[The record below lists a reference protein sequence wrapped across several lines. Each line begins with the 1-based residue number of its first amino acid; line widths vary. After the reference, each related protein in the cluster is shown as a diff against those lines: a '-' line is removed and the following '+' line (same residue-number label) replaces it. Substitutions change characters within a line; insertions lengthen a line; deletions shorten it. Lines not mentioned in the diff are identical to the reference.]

1 MEEPRQLTRFDCWLL
16 LVLAGLAVATFFI
29 PWPDGHL
36 RVWFLDIG
44 QGDAIFI
51 QTPAGEQILVDGGP
65 PGGGLL
71 AQLGQVMPFYDR
83 SIDMIVSTHPDADHL
98 GGLVDLLGQY
108 KVDEILETG
117 MVCDTALCK
126 QWGEEKQAT
135 KTKVEHI
142 VLGQE
147 IKLSSQARLVT
158 LHPFVDEGGQ
168 KITQT
173 NNGGIVLKL
182 LYGQQSLLL
191 TADVEKPIE
200 DKKRISNV
208 NIDSDFIKVGHHG
221 SKSSSTEAFLQ
232 TVSPL
237 VAFIQVGA
245 KNSYGHPT
253 AEVLDRLAKKQIPS
267 YLTSKQGSVELI
279 LDGKNYSIKTTK

>member
-1 MEEPRQLTRFDCWLL
+1 MEDSPKLTRFDRILL
-16 LVLAGLAVATFFI
+16 LVLFGLAIATFFI
-29 PWPDGHL
+29 PWPDAHL

-65 PGGGLL
+65 PNGGLL
-71 AQLGQVMPFYDR
+71 AQLGKVMPFYDR
-83 SIDMIVSTHPDADHL
+83 SIDLIVSTHPDADHL

-108 KVDEILETG
+108 QVGEILETG
-117 MVCDTALCK
+117 MVCDTALCN
-126 QWGEEKQAT
+126 QWDKEKQAT
-135 KTKVEHI
+135 QTKTEHI
-142 VLGQE
+142 IIGQE
-147 IKLSSQARLVT
+147 IKLSSQARLVV
-158 LHPFVDEGGQ
+158 LHPFSDEGGE
-168 KITQT
+168 KIAQT

-191 TADVEKPIE
+191 TADVEKTIE
-200 DKKRISNV
+200 DKMRISEV
-208 NIDSDFIKVGHHG
+208 NIDSDFIKIGHHG

-253 AEVLDRLAKKQIPS
+253 AEVLDRLAKMQIP
-267 YLTSKQGSVELI
+267 YYRTDKQGTVELI
-279 LDGKNYSIKTTK
+279 LDGKNYSIKTQK

>member
-1 MEEPRQLTRFDCWLL
+1 MEEPRQLTRFDRWLL

-65 PGGGLL
+65 PNGGLL
-71 AQLGQVMPFYDR
+71 AQLGKVMPFYDR

-158 LHPFVDEGGQ
+158 LHPFVDEVGQ
-168 KITQT
+168 
-173 NNGGIVLKL
+173 
-182 LYGQQSLLL
+182 
-191 TADVEKPIE
+191 
-200 DKKRISNV
+200 
-208 NIDSDFIKVGHHG
+208 HG

-253 AEVLDRLAKKQIPS
+253 AEVLDRLAKMQIP
-267 YLTSKQGSVELI
+267 YYRTDKQGTVELI